1 MVANSKEIETK
12 ASVFLNGIS
21 RVQHGEGEKRA
32 CLSQAPQF

>member
-21 RVQHGEGEKRA
+21 RVQHGEG
-32 CLSQAPQF
+32 